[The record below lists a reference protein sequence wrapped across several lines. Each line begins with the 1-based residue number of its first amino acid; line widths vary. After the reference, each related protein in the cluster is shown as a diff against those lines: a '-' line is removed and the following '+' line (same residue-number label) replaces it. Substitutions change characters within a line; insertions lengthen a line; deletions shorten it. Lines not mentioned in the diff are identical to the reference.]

1 MTFRINQISV
11 DIRKNLAKEVKDNEV
26 NRKKETIIDNKMK
39 RPFVKEHEKE
49 KEEKKKKNRYITI
62 NGVKDIKKKQIV
74 EAEGAIDLLGQASTG
89 LVLDEIK

>member
-26 NRKKETIIDNKMK
+26 NRKKEAIIDNKMK
-39 RPFVKEHEKE
+39 RPFVKEHE
-49 KEEKKKKNRYITI
+49 EEREQKKKKNRYITI
-62 NGVKDIKKKQIV
+62 NGVKDIKKNQMV